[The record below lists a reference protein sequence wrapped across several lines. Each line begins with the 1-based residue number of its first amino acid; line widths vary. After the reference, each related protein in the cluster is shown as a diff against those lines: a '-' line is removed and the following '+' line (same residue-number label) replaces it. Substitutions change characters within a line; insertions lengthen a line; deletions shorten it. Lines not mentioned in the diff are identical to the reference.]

1 VKAIEMKNLTHR
13 FEDATIGLDGINLSV
28 EEGEFVIVTGK
39 NGSGKTVL
47 ARHMNGLLRPTEGSV
62 KIRGR
67 DIGDHLLETR
77 KTVGLI
83 FQDVDS
89 QIVGETVEE
98 DIAFGLRNL
107 GCPPEEIAGRVER
120 VMKQFDLIP
129 LARQPCHLLSGGEKQ
144 RLALAGVL
152 VMEPR
157 IVVMDEPFS
166 SLDYPA
172 ALRLQT
178 YLRRLSAQNHTLVII
193 AHDLAK
199 VLSLADRVVVLESGR
214 IVLDGRP
221 GEVLGMLER
230 YGVEKPSEAESQVP

>member
-1 VKAIEMKNLTHR
+1 MKAVEIENLTHR
-13 FEDATIGLDGINLSV
+13 FEDGTIGLDGINLAV
-28 EEGEFVIVTGK
+28 EEGQFVIVTGK

-47 ARHMNGLLRPTEGSV
+47 ARHLNGLLHPTEGWV
-62 KIRGR
+62 KIRGKNVAE
-67 DIGDHLLETR
+67 HLLETR

-107 GCPPEEIAGRVER
+107 GFPPTEIAVRVER
-120 VMKQFDLIP
+120 VMVEFDLGP
-129 LARQPCHLLSGGEKQ
+129 LAQQPCHLLSGGEKQ

-166 SLDYPA
+166 SLDYPGT
-172 ALRLQT
+172 LQLQT
-178 YLRRLSAQNHTLVII
+178 YLRRLSVQSYTLIII

-199 VLSLADRVVVLESGR
+199 VLSLADRIVVLESGR

-221 GEVLGMLER
+221 GEVLGMVER
-230 YGVEKPSEAESQVP
+230 YGVAQVKMEVP